1 MGFTSEAASLPSAR
15 TRTMGGGR
23 NRNRLAQATPYL
35 SRCFTGGKFIGRVSR
50 GIVPVVD
57 PEKNRQLPIGP
68 MNGERHTMQ
77 IEPGSPVTVEDDR
90 TGYQYPAS
98 MRKCGNGEL
107 YLESNY
113 APRPGSKLHILSE
126 TRERCAGPC
135 ARPAVIQWRKLLC
148 HLGSSWSYSLGIK
161 YA

>member
-1 MGFTSEAASLPSAR
+1 MR
-15 TRTMGGGR
+15 RGR
-23 NRNRLAQATPYL
+23 IRNRLAQATRYL
-35 SRCFTGGKFIGRVSR
+35 SRYFSGGKFIGRIGW

-57 PEKNRQLPIGP
+57 PERNSQPHMGP
-68 MNGERHTMQ
+68 LNGERHTMHMK
-77 IEPGSPVTVEDDR
+77 PGSPVTIEDDR

-98 MRKCGNGEL
+98 MHKCGNGGM

-148 HLGSSWSYSLGIK
+148 GLGSSWSYSLGIK